1 MLYQIKVKQ
10 TRKSQQR
17 LWFSDHFHD
26 LFIWLDTD
34 NQPLAFQ
41 FCYDKS
47 DNEHAVLW
55 HHQTGYS
62 HQRVDS
68 GEPTN
73 GRYKQSPILIANGQP
88 EQASIAANFRRI
100 SANIDPT
107 LAAFVY
113 KKLLDYP
120 N

>member
-17 LWFSDHFHD
+17 LWFSDRSHD
-26 LFIWLDTD
+26 LFIWLDTE
-34 NQPLAFQ
+34 NHPLAFQ

-47 DNEHAVLW
+47 HNEHALLW

-68 GEPTN
+68 GEPNN
-73 GRYKQSPILIANGQP
+73 GSYKQSPILIANGEFDP
-88 EQASIAANFRRI
+88 SEIAAAFKRI
-100 SANIDPT
+100 SAKLDPA
-107 LAAFVY
+107 LSEFVY
-113 KKLLDYP
+113 KKLLEYP
-120 N
+120 S